1 MTEIAV
7 SRQPLMTDEME
18 EKLKIQ
24 LTLLWTGRTGEGEIC
39 TAKEIARRLKFGVP
53 GTDYE
58 KLKVHSVYHYRSKF
72 ELPRRKEQTMHTFTE
87 GGRTRTTR
95 YRTQPKEVMKEM
107 KKFPGAYLQKIKEIY
122 PLNIITQV
130 RRVWKQLKTE
140 KQDMLKQVFRDNL
153 MYSAYNIVQMY
164 SPLRKSEI
172 YERTFNDITIT
183 TDNETKTEYL
193 TIGLFRKK
201 KGEHS
206 QQYLPYDIRLAN
218 PGMDIVKQWLDYR
231 LEEVDKNRGELV
243 FPISSFQ
250 AWSSVKKVDPDVY
263 PHYFRFE
270 YITDELS
277 DPEFSI
283 VDVQADTGLH
293 IITIQRYLQPGT
305 EVARTRARRKRERLD
320 AKKEETQQK

>member
-1 MTEIAV
+1 VVTEIAV

-72 ELPRRKEQTMHTFTE
+72 DLPRRKEQTMHTFTE

-95 YRTQPKEVMKEM
+95 YKTQPKEVMKTM
-107 KKFPGAYLQKIKEIY
+107 KESPGTYLQKIKDTY
-122 PLNIITQV
+122 PLDILEPLIP
-130 RRVWKQLKTE
+130 VWEQLHIDKQE
-140 KQDMLKQVFRDNL
+140 MLKQMFRDHL
-153 MYSAYNIVQMY
+153 LYSAYNIVQMY

-172 YERTFNDITIT
+172 YERTFKDISITI
-183 TDNETKTEYL
+183 DDETKTEYL

-231 LEEVDKNRGELV
+231 LEEVDKNHDELV

-270 YITDELS
+270 YITNEFS
-277 DPEFSI
+277 DPAFSI
-283 VDVQADTGLH
+283 VDIQADIGLH
-293 IITIQRYLQPGT
+293 IVTIQRYLQPGT
-305 EVARTRARRKRERLD
+305 ETARTSARRKRERLD
-320 AKKEETQQK
+320 QKKTKENE